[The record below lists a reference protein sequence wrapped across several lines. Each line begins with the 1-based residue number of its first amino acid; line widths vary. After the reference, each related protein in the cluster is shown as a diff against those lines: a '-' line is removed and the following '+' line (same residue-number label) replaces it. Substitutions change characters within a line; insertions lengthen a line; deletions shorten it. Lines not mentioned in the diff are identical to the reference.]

1 MDKHFFDWKE
11 YSLEN
16 GLKIVSIKKDTELC
30 SIHLGVDVGA
40 VNEEENEKGLC
51 HFIEHMLF
59 KGTKTRTNIDIDQ
72 ALEDRAGSYNAYT
85 TYTSTV
91 FSITALF
98 QELEKSLEILS
109 DIMTNSIFPHE
120 EIEKE
125 RGVILAEFR
134 SGYDDVEHLSYNKVN
149 SIGFEKSPLKY
160 DILGKENIIINT
172 TRDETVSFYEKYY
185 IPNNAV
191 ISIVSPLDHEEVI
204 ERVKK
209 YFSHWQSKELQKKEI
224 IIEKNIST
232 EVTSYKKEIE
242 QNTIVYLY
250 TFYNLTRDE
259 ELALEIL
266 NHKLGESANSILFR
280 ALREDKGISY
290 DIYSEIDV
298 TDYIKTLYIYC
309 SASEDDILEAK
320 ETIDNCIENI
330 VNRNIIID
338 ERNINL
344 MKKVMKTGIASIL
357 EDSEGLCNYVLH
369 QKLMNRKINGF
380 SEDLEALNDIRVEDV
395 YKVAEKVLSRA
406 TIHMLVNKKR

>member
-1 MDKHFFDWKE
+1 MKKQYFDWKE
-11 YSLEN
+11 YILSN

-30 SIHLGVDVGA
+30 SIHLGIDIGA

-59 KGTKTRTNIDIDQ
+59 KGTESRTNLDIDQ
-72 ALEDRAGSYNAYT
+72 DLEDRAGSYNAYT

-98 QELEKSLEILS
+98 NELEPSIEILS
-109 DIMTNSIFPHE
+109 DIIKNPTFPPK

-134 SGYDDVEHLSYNKVN
+134 TSYDDVEHYSFNKVN
-149 SIGFEKSPLKY
+149 SIGFEKSALRY
-160 DILGKENIIINT
+160 DILGKESLIKSF
-172 TRDETVSFYEKYY
+172 TRDEIISFFNKYY
-185 IPNNAV
+185 IPNNSV
-191 ISIVSPLDHEEVI
+191 VSVVSSLKHEEVYEKI
-204 ERVKK
+204 KK
-209 YFSHWQSKELQKKEI
+209 YFSDWQSKELKKNAVLV
-224 IIEKNIST
+224 EKNRNAKVISH
-232 EVTSYKKEIE
+232 KREIE

-309 SASEDDILEAK
+309 AASEDDIFEAE
-320 ETIDNCIENI
+320 ETIDYCIENI
-330 VNRNIIID
+330 VNKHIMIDDKNIS
-338 ERNINL
+338 L

-369 QKLMNRKINGF
+369 QKLMDREVDGF
-380 SEDLEALNDIRVEDV
+380 SEDLEALNKIKAEDV
-395 YKVAEKVLSRA
+395 YKVAEKVLASP
-406 TIHMLVNKKR
+406 TIHILVNQK

>member
-1 MDKHFFDWKE
+1 MEKYFFDWKE
-11 YSLEN
+11 YTLEN
-16 GLKIVSIKKDTELC
+16 GFKIVSIKKDTELC
-30 SIHLGVDVGA
+30 SIQLGIDVGA

-59 KGTKTRTNIDIDQ
+59 KGTKSRTNIDIDQ
-72 ALEDRAGSYNAYT
+72 DLEDRAGSYNAYT

-98 QELEKSLEILS
+98 QEFDPSIEILS
-109 DIMTNSIFPHE
+109 DIIKNSTFPSE

-134 SGYDDVEHLSYNKVN
+134 NSYDDVEHFSFNKVN
-149 SIGFEKSPLKY
+149 SIGFEKSPLRY
-160 DILGKENIIINT
+160 DILGKESIIKNV
-172 TRDETVSFYEKYY
+172 TRNEIMSFYNKYY
-185 IPNNAV
+185 IPNNTV
-191 ISIVSPLDHEEVI
+191 ISIVSPLEHEEVL
-204 ERVKK
+204 EKVKG
-209 YFSHWQSKELQKKEI
+209 YFSHWQGKELMKKDVI
-224 IIEKNIST
+224 VEKNRGI
-232 EVTSYKKEIE
+232 EVTSRKKEIE

-250 TFYNLTRDE
+250 TFYSLTRDE

-280 ALREDKGISY
+280 ALREEKGISY

-298 TDYIKTLYIYC
+298 TDYMKTLYIYC

-320 ETIDNCIENI
+320 KTIDNCIENI
-330 VNRNIIID
+330 VGKHIMID

-357 EDSEGLCNYVLH
+357 EDSEGLCNYALH
-369 QKLMNRKINGF
+369 QKLMKRKIDGF
-380 SEDLEALNDIRVEDV
+380 SEDLEALDNIKAEDV
-395 YKVAEKVLSRA
+395 YKAAEKVLSNP
-406 TIHMLVNKKR
+406 TIHILVNQG

>member
-1 MDKHFFDWKE
+1 MKKQYFDWKE
-11 YSLEN
+11 YILDN
-16 GLKIVSIKKDTELC
+16 GLKIVSIKKETELC
-30 SIHLGVDVGA
+30 SIHLGIDIGA

-59 KGTKTRTNIDIDQ
+59 KGTKSRTNLDIDQ
-72 ALEDRAGSYNAYT
+72 DLEDRAGSYNAYT

-98 QELEKSLEILS
+98 NELEPSIEILS
-109 DIMTNSIFPHE
+109 DIIKNSTFPPK

-134 SGYDDVEHLSYNKVN
+134 TSYDDVEHFSFNKVN
-149 SIGFEKSPLKY
+149 SIGFEKSALRY
-160 DILGKENIIINT
+160 DILGKESRIKSF
-172 TRDETVSFYEKYY
+172 TRDEIISFYNKYY
-185 IPNNAV
+185 IPNNSV
-191 ISIVSPLDHEEVI
+191 ISVVSPLEHEEVYEKI
-204 ERVKK
+204 KK
-209 YFSHWQSKELQKKEI
+209 FFSDWQSRELKKNAVI
-224 IIEKNIST
+224 VEKNRNIEEISH
-232 EVTSYKKEIE
+232 KREIE

-298 TDYIKTLYIYC
+298 TDNIKTLYIYC
-309 SASEDDILEAK
+309 AASEDDIFEAK
-320 ETIDNCIENI
+320 ETIDYCIENI
-330 VNRNIIID
+330 VNKHIMIDDKNIS
-338 ERNINL
+338 L

-369 QKLMNRKINGF
+369 QKLMDRKVDGF
-380 SEDLEALNDIRVEDV
+380 SEDLEALNKIKAEDV
-395 YKVAEKVLSRA
+395 YKVAEKVLASP
-406 TIHMLVNKKR
+406 TIHILVNQK

>member
-1 MDKHFFDWKE
+1 MRKQFFDWKE
-11 YSLEN
+11 NILEN
-16 GLKIVSIKKDTELC
+16 GLKVVSIKKETELC
-30 SIHLGVDVGA
+30 SIHLGIDIGA

-59 KGTKTRTNIDIDQ
+59 KGTKTRNNIDIDQ

-85 TYTSTV
+85 TYTSTA

-98 QELEKSLEILS
+98 EELESSMDILS
-109 DIMTNSIFPHE
+109 DMVINSTFPSE

-134 SGYDDVEHLSYNKVN
+134 NSYDDIEHLSFNKVN
-149 SIGFEKSPLKY
+149 SIGFEKSPLRY
-160 DILGKENIIINT
+160 DILGKESLIKNVS
-172 TRDETVSFYEKYY
+172 RDRIMSFFSRYY
-185 IPNNAV
+185 IPNNTV
-191 ISIVSPLDHEEVI
+191 ISIVSPLEHKEVI
-204 ERVKK
+204 EKVKTYFKHWQYKELVKK
-209 YFSHWQSKELQKKEI
+209 DVITER
-224 IIEKNIST
+224 NIST

-250 TFYNLTRDE
+250 TFYDLTRDE

-290 DIYSEIDV
+290 DIYSEIDA

-309 SASEDDILEAK
+309 AASEDDILEAK

-330 VNRNIIID
+330 VNKQTMID
-338 ERNINL
+338 ERNIAL

-357 EDSEGLCNYVLH
+357 EDSEGLCNYALH
-369 QKLMNRKINGF
+369 QKLMSRRVDGF
-380 SEDLEALNDIRVEDV
+380 SEDLEALNNIKVEDV
-395 YKVAEKVLSRA
+395 HKVAEKVLSSP
-406 TIHMLVNKKR
+406 TVHILVNQR

>member
-1 MDKHFFDWKE
+1 MNKQFFDWKDQI
-11 YSLEN
+11 LDN
-16 GLKIVSIKKDTELC
+16 GLRVVSIKKDTELC
-30 SIHLGVDVGA
+30 SIHLGIDVGA

-72 ALEDRAGSYNAYT
+72 DLEDRAGSYNAYT

-91 FSITALF
+91 FSITALL

-109 DIMTNSIFPHE
+109 DMVINSTFPSK

-134 SGYDDVEHLSYNKVN
+134 SGYDDVEHYSYSRVN
-149 SIGFEKSPLKY
+149 SVGFEKSPLRY
-160 DILGKENIIINT
+160 DILGKESIIKNV
-172 TRDETVSFYEKYY
+172 TREKIVSFYEQYY
-185 IPNNAV
+185 IPNNTV
-191 ISIVSPLDHEEVI
+191 ISIVSSLAHEEVI
-204 ERVKK
+204 EMVKK
-209 YFSHWQSKELQKKEI
+209 YFSLWKRKVLKKKKI
-224 IIEKNIST
+224 LTEKNRSI
-232 EVTSYKKEIE
+232 EVISYKKEIE

-250 TFYNLTRDE
+250 TFYDLTRDE

-290 DIYSEIDV
+290 DVYSEIDV

-320 ETIDNCIENI
+320 ETIDNCIKNI
-330 VNRNIIID
+330 VNKHIVID
-338 ERNINL
+338 ERNISL
-344 MKKVMKTGIASIL
+344 MKKAMKTGIASIL

-369 QKLMNRKINGF
+369 QMLMNRRIDGF
-380 SEDLEALNDIRVEDV
+380 SEDLEALNNIKAEDV
-395 YKVAEKVLSRA
+395 YKVAGKVLNGA
-406 TIHMLVNKKR
+406 TIHMLLNKR

>member
-1 MDKHFFDWKE
+1 MDKQIFDWKE
-11 YSLEN
+11 YTLEN
-16 GLKIVSIKKDTELC
+16 GLNVVTIKRNTELC
-30 SIHLGVDVGA
+30 SIHLGINVGA

-59 KGTKTRTNIDIDQ
+59 KGTRARNNIDIDQ

-85 TYTSTV
+85 TYTATV

-98 QELEKSLEILS
+98 EEFESSMDILS
-109 DIMTNSIFPHE
+109 DMVMNSTFPPG

-134 SGYDDVEHLSYNKVN
+134 NSYDDVEHLSFNKVN
-149 SIGFEKSPLKY
+149 SIGFEKSPLRY
-160 DILGKENIIINT
+160 DILGKESLIKNVSREKII
-172 TRDETVSFYEKYY
+172 SFYNKYY

-191 ISIVSPLDHEEVI
+191 ISIASPLEHEEAI
-204 ERVKK
+204 EKVKT
-209 YFSHWQSKELQKKEI
+209 YFNHWQCREI
-224 IIEKNIST
+224 LKNDIATEKNIST
-232 EVTSYKKEIE
+232 ELTSYKKEIE

-250 TFYNLTRDE
+250 TFHALTRDE

-290 DIYSEIDV
+290 DIYSEIDA

-309 SASEDDILEAK
+309 AAAEDDIVEAK
-320 ETIDNCIENI
+320 ETIDECIESI
-330 VNRNIIID
+330 VNKHTIID
-338 ERNINL
+338 ERTIGL

-357 EDSEGLCNYVLH
+357 EDSEGLCNYALH
-369 QKLMNRKINGF
+369 QKLMSRRIDGF
-380 SEDLEALNDIRVEDV
+380 SEDLEAINSIRVEDV
-395 YKVAEKVLSRA
+395 YNVANKVLSGP
-406 TIHMLVNKKR
+406 TVHLLVNQR